1 MLWITAA
8 KGPPMSD
15 TPLGRLTG
23 RRIVITGAASGIGRA
38 TARLFR
44 AEGARLVLV
53 DRNAEALQAEAG
65 SDVALALDITNPD
78 TATQAIA
85 GAAKALGGL
94 DGLVNCA
101 GIMRTGPTAEVT
113 PETWRAVI
121 DVNLSGSFYMVQ
133 ACLPFLQAAEGSSIV
148 NIASGAGLLPNGKG
162 LAAYAASK
170 GGVIAL
176 TKALASDLA
185 PGIRVNCVCP
195 GMVDTPM
202 ADGHRAGVVNYALK
216 RMADPAEIAAAILF
230 LMGPEG
236 SFVTGVALAV
246 DGGRTFH

>member
-1 MLWITAA
+1 MQQ
-8 KGPPMSD
+8 SFSR
-15 TPLGRLTG
+15 GRLTG
-23 RRIVITGAASGIGRA
+23 RRIVVTGAASGIGRA
-38 TARLFR
+38 TADLFR

-53 DRNAEALQAEAG
+53 DQNADALKIGAEG
-65 SDVALALDITNPD
+65 EITLALDITDPD
-78 TATQAIA
+78 AAAQAIA
-85 GAAKALGGL
+85 GAAATLGGL

-113 PETWRAVI
+113 PDIWRSVI
-121 DVNLSGSFYMVQ
+121 DINLSGTFYMVQ
-133 ACLPFLQAAEGSSIV
+133 ACLPFLRKSNAASIV
-148 NIASGAGLLPNGKG
+148 NIASGAGLLPSAKG

-185 PGIRVNCVCP
+185 PEIRVNCICP

-216 RMADPAEIAAAILF
+216 RMADPSEIANAILF
-230 LMGPEG
+230 LIGPEG
-236 SFVTGVALAV
+236 SYVTGVALAV

>member
-1 MLWITAA
+1 MTN
-8 KGPPMSD
+8 PS
-15 TPLGRLTG
+15 PLGRLTD

-38 TARLFR
+38 TAQLFR
-44 AEGARLVLV
+44 AEGAKLILV
-53 DRNAEALQAEAG
+53 DRNAEGLEADAALAVDVTDAEACRTA
-65 SDVALALDITNPD
+65 VASAA
-78 TATQAIA
+78 TAS
-85 GAAKALGGL
+85 GGI

-101 GIMRTGPTAEVT
+101 GIMRTGPTADVT
-113 PETWRAVI
+113 EAVWRSVI
-121 DVNLSGSFYMVQ
+121 DVNLSGTFFMVQ
-133 ACLPFLQAAEGSSIV
+133 ACLPFLRQSAVASIV

-185 PGIRVNCVCP
+185 PEVRVNCVCP

-202 ADGHRAGVVNYALK
+202 ADGHKAGVVNYALK
-216 RMADPAEIAAAILF
+216 RMAEPSEIANAILF
-230 LMGPEG
+230 LIGPEG
-236 SFVTGVALAV
+236 SYVTGATLAV

>member
-1 MLWITAA
+1 MTEASA
-8 KGPPMSD
+8 YDPSR
-15 TPLGRLTG
+15 GRLTG
-23 RRIVITGAASGIGRA
+23 RRIVVAGAASGIGRA

-44 AEGARLVLV
+44 SEGARLVLV
-53 DRNAEALQAEAG
+53 DSNAGALQAEAG
-65 SDVALALDITNPD
+65 NDIALALDITDP
-78 TATQAIA
+78 TAARRAVA
-85 GAAKALGGL
+85 GAAADLGGL

-101 GIMRTGPTAEVT
+101 GIMRTRPTAEIT
-113 PETWRAVI
+113 IETWRAVL
-121 DVNLSGSFYMVQ
+121 DVNLSGSFFMVQ
-133 ACLPFLQAAEGSSIV
+133 ACLPFLQQSEGSSIV

-202 ADGHRAGVVNYALK
+202 ANVLICTEK
-216 RMADPAEIAAAILF
+216 
-230 LMGPEG
+230 
-236 SFVTGVALAV
+236 
-246 DGGRTFH
+246 

>member
-1 MLWITAA
+1 MPSPA
-8 KGPPMSD
+8 
-15 TPLGRLTG
+15 LGRLSG

-38 TARLFR
+38 TAELFR

-53 DRNAEALQAEAG
+53 DRNAEALAVADAEAM
-65 SDVALALDITNPD
+65 LAFDITD
-78 TATQAIA
+78 AGVAASAIA
-85 GAAKALGGL
+85 GAAEALGGI

-101 GIMRTGPTAEVT
+101 GIMRTAPTAEIT
-113 PETWRAVI
+113 PDIWQSVI
-121 DVNLSGSFYMVQ
+121 DVNLSGTFYMVQ
-133 ACLPFLQAAEGSSIV
+133 ACLPFLRQASGSSIV
-148 NIASGAGLLPNGKG
+148 NIASGAGLLPNAPG

-185 PGIRVNCVCP
+185 PHIRVNCISP
-195 GMVDTPM
+195 GMVNTPM

-216 RMADPAEIAAAILF
+216 RMADPSEIASAILF
-230 LMGPEG
+230 LTGPEG
-236 SFVTGVALAV
+236 SYITGATLAV

>member
-1 MLWITAA
+1 MQ
-8 KGPPMSD
+8 D
-15 TPLGRLTG
+15 TPFRKRLNG
-23 RRIVITGAASGIGRA
+23 RRIVVTGAASGIGRA
-38 TARLFR
+38 TANLFR
-44 AEGARLVLV
+44 AEGAHLVLV
-53 DRNAEALQAEAG
+53 DRNAQALAAEHG
-65 SDVALALDITNPD
+65 SDIALPLDITDPE
-78 TATQAIA
+78 AAMRAIA
-85 GAAKALGGL
+85 TAATTLGGL

-113 PETWRAVI
+113 PDTWRSVI
-121 DVNLSGSFYMVQ
+121 DINLSGSFFMVQ
-133 ACLPFLQAAEGSSIV
+133 ACLPFLRHSDAPAIV
-148 NIASGAGLLPNGKG
+148 NIASGAGLLPSAKG

-185 PGIRVNCVCP
+185 PEIRVNCICP

-216 RMADPAEIAAAILF
+216 RMAEPAEIANAVLF
-230 LMGPEG
+230 LIGPEG
-236 SFVTGVALAV
+236 SYVTGTALAV

>member
-1 MLWITAA
+1 MPSPA
-8 KGPPMSD
+8 
-15 TPLGRLTG
+15 LGRLSG

-38 TARLFR
+38 TAELFR

-53 DRNAEALQAEAG
+53 DRNAEALAVADAEAM
-65 SDVALALDITNPD
+65 LAFDITD
-78 TATQAIA
+78 AGVAARALA
-85 GAAKALGGL
+85 GAAEALGGI

-101 GIMRTGPTAEVT
+101 GIMRTAPTAEIT
-113 PETWRAVI
+113 PDIWQSVI
-121 DVNLSGSFYMVQ
+121 DVNLSGTFYMVQ
-133 ACLPFLQAAEGSSIV
+133 ACLPFLRQASGSSIV
-148 NIASGAGLLPNGKG
+148 NIASGAGLLPNAPG

-185 PGIRVNCVCP
+185 PHIRVNCISP
-195 GMVDTPM
+195 GMVNTPM

-216 RMADPAEIAAAILF
+216 RMADPSEIASAILF
-230 LMGPEG
+230 LTGPEG
-236 SFVTGVALAV
+236 SYITGATLAV

>member
-1 MLWITAA
+1 MAEIPAPINTR
-8 KGPPMSD
+8 
-15 TPLGRLTG
+15 GRLND

-38 TARLFR
+38 TAQLFR

-53 DRNAEALQAEAG
+53 DRNAEALRTEAG
-65 SDVALALDITNPD
+65 GDIALALDITDPQAAAD
-78 TATQAIA
+78 AIA
-85 GAAKALGGL
+85 YAAETLGGL

-101 GIMRTGPTAEVT
+101 GIMRTGPTADVT
-113 PETWRAVI
+113 VETWRSVI
-121 DVNLSGSFYMVQ
+121 DVNLSGSFFMVQ
-133 ACLPFLQAAEGSSIV
+133 ACLPFLQQATRASIV

-185 PGIRVNCVCP
+185 PSIRVNCVCP

-202 ADGHRAGVVNYALK
+202 ADGHRAGVVNYALQ
-216 RMADPAEIAAAILF
+216 RMADPEEIANAILF

-236 SFVTGVALAV
+236 SYITGVALAV

>member
-1 MLWITAA
+1 MSKDPAV
-8 KGPPMSD
+8 PPSH
-15 TPLGRLTG
+15 GRLYG

-38 TARLFR
+38 TTQLFR
-44 AEGARLVLV
+44 AEGASLVLV
-53 DRNAEALQAEAG
+53 DRNQEALRAEASEG
-65 SDVALALDITNPD
+65 IALALDITDPEAANR
-78 TATQAIA
+78 AIA
-85 GAAKALGGL
+85 EAAQNLGGL

-101 GIMRTGPTAEVT
+101 GIMRTGPTSEISK
-113 PETWRAVI
+113 ETWRSVI
-121 DVNLSGSFYMVQ
+121 DINLSGSFFMVQ
-133 ACLPFLQAAEGSSIV
+133 AVLPFLKNESSASIV
-148 NIASGAGLLPNGKG
+148 NIASGAGLLPSAKG

-185 PGIRVNCVCP
+185 PGIRVNCICP

-202 ADGHRAGVVNYALK
+202 ADGHRAGVVNYALQ
-216 RMADPAEIAAAILF
+216 RMADPSEIANAILF

-236 SFVTGVALAV
+236 SFITGVALAV

>member
-1 MLWITAA
+1 MQQ
-8 KGPPMSD
+8 SSSR
-15 TPLGRLTG
+15 GRLTG
-23 RRIVITGAASGIGRA
+23 RRIVVTGAASGIGHA
-38 TARLFR
+38 TADLFR

-53 DRNAEALQAEAG
+53 DRNADALATGAAG
-65 SDVALALDITNPD
+65 EIALALDITDPD
-78 TATQAIA
+78 AATRAIA
-85 GAAKALGGL
+85 GAAATLGGL

-113 PETWRAVI
+113 PDTWRSVI
-121 DVNLSGSFYMVQ
+121 DINLSGTFYMVQ
-133 ACLPFLQAAEGSSIV
+133 ACLPFLRQSDAASIV
-148 NIASGAGLLPNGKG
+148 NIASGAGLLPSGKG

-185 PGIRVNCVCP
+185 PDIRVNCICP

-216 RMADPAEIAAAILF
+216 RMADPSEIANAILF
-230 LMGPEG
+230 LIGPEG
-236 SFVTGVALAV
+236 SYVTGAALAV